1 MHRSHWSSCFGDP
14 VGGALVC
21 QITNLFHFILRDVP
35 KKGSKDTTIA
45 KYRKYIHTKS
55 ANLLIPNKLTQP

>member
-35 KKGSKDTTIA
+35 KEGSKDKTDLYEQS
-45 KYRKYIHTKS
+45 KCHPKS
-55 ANLLIPNKLTQP
+55 ANLLIPNKLTKP